1 MLFFLDPSTA
11 QQPGLLEWLI
21 KYALPGLGW
30 PTLILIA
37 WKISRY
43 LTKAEDKAKETID
56 SAVADIEANTKT
68 IKSAGESLSR
78 LADTFEQHTKDDDR
92 NFKDIYGTL
101 KEHREESR
109 AMLEL
114 LSNRT
119 MLFGDVSK
127 AIQSLAEAIHH
138 QSDVHASQFEVIRG
152 IAERQATLAANQEH
166 ITQGFQRV
174 VEQLI
179 QLMRE

>member
-1 MLFFLDPSTA
+1 MLFFLDPSA
-11 QQPGLLEWLI
+11 AQPGPWTWLI

-43 LTKAEDKAKETID
+43 LAKAEDKAKEVLT
-56 SAVADIEANTKT
+56 SAVKDIEANTKT

-78 LADTFEQHTKDDDR
+78 LAGTFEQHTKDDDR
-92 NFKDIYGTL
+92 NFKDIYDTL
-101 KEHREESR
+101 KDHREQSR

-114 LSNRT
+114 LNSRT
-119 MLFGDVSK
+119 TLFGDVSK

-138 QSDVHASQFEVIRG
+138 QSDVHASQFEIIRG

-179 QLMRE
+179 SLMKE